1 MIKKYI
7 LSSISIMLFIY
18 TQILILIGLSF
29 IDLLSIP
36 YIVITCLITIISTI
50 IVLKLYFSKK
60 AKYYNIGVIITII
73 FNIISLSNLHN
84 LNKEYKYIENM
95 LNNEYKYVTYNLYV
109 QKKNTSYNEIDKLSG
124 KKIGLLTNKDNINY
138 HLNQKTNIECIK
150 YKTIEDLEEAI
161 NNGEIQSFILSE
173 SENNLLEQYTSLKNK
188 TRIIYTNKIIDTI

>member
-1 MIKKYI
+1 MLKKYI

-18 TQILILIGLSF
+18 IQILTLIGLSF
-29 IDLLSIP
+29 IELLSVP

-50 IVLKLYFSKK
+50 IILNLYFSKK

-73 FNIISLSNLHN
+73 FNIISLNSVYN
-84 LNKEYKYIENM
+84 LNKEYKYIENI

-124 KKIGLLTNKDNINY
+124 KKIGLLTNKENINY

-150 YKTIEDLEEAI
+150 YKTIEELEEAI

-173 SENNLLEQYTSLKNK
+173 SEKNLLEKYTNLKNK